1 VRPMP
6 AQVRRGTVWPG
17 TALPGA
23 VTSSD
28 EDLREIAVVGAH
40 GGSGTTTLAALLHPA
55 WDLGVVQRPERGRPA
70 IRSGGR
76 PIVLV
81 TRNTAAAAARAT
93 AAVNAIGWH
102 GECVAV
108 LAIVSDGMPAPA
120 AASYRF
126 QLLAARVGAVVRVP
140 FIASLRAA
148 DDPAQADLP
157 RRARQSIARIRGEAL
172 SRAAGP
178 AHIRPTSVGA
188 D

>member
-28 EDLREIAVVGAH
+28 EDLGEIAVAGAH
-40 GGSGTTTLAALLHPA
+40 GGAGTTTLAALLHPS
-55 WDLGVVQRPERGRPA
+55 WDLGVVQRPGRGRLA

-93 AAVNAIGWH
+93 AAVNAVGWH

-108 LAIVSDGMPAPA
+108 LAIVSDGMPEPA
-120 AASYRF
+120 AALYRF
-126 QLLAARVGAVVRVP
+126 QLLAVRVGVVVRVP
-140 FIASLRAA
+140 FIAALRAA

-157 RRARQSIARIRGEAL
+157 RRARRSIAGIRAEAL
-172 SRAAGP
+172 SRG
-178 AHIRPTSVGA
+178 RPGVHA
-188 D
+188 DSHP